1 MIRTIIVDDKI
12 LSRIGIQSLIDGKEE
27 VTVCG
32 TFGSAE
38 EALKFLEDV
47 FVDIVITD
55 IEMLDMNGLEF
66 IEVIREKNLAEG
78 IIILSCHE
86 KFSYAQEAISKG
98 TDSYLL
104 KHNVTEE
111 SLMQEI
117 KKAYQ
122 KNQTRNRKHT
132 AAVADLKKEG
142 ELLENGSYVLAV
154 LRAGT
159 GESGTEELEMHL
171 ESTMLAH
178 LLEEIV
184 DRHGMGTLFSPY
196 NKEMFIVFQ
205 MDAAQNQE
213 ETMRRIDE
221 NISVILKNMQQYINT
236 ELTFG
241 ISSEFGKLA
250 EMRTKYQEALD
261 AVSMHFYEKDVRV
274 FWYTEISEEM
284 EPVSFCP
291 DELLEE
297 GGLAKFETQLSLAL
311 TKGRFERVKADVL
324 KEQLMQS
331 LNMFIHQVLAGYS
344 FREDFSRKWNGAT
357 TLVSAITAAQNAE
370 MLKASILKV
379 VGCFRTELI
388 EEWEKDDL
396 AETFRYIEKNLPN
409 RITLADL
416 TEISCMSVPSFS
428 KKFKERTGQ
437 SLVQYLNDKRIDR
450 ACSLLKN
457 KNYSLEQ
464 VAELTGFSN
473 ANYLIRVFKK
483 RTGKT
488 VGEYRKRYGID
499 EME

>member
-1 MIRTIIVDDKI
+1 MIRTIIVDDEI

-213 ETMRRIDE
+213 
-221 NISVILKNMQQYINT
+221 
-236 ELTFG
+236 
-241 ISSEFGKLA
+241 
-250 EMRTKYQEALD
+250 ALD

-311 TKGRFERVKADVL
+311 AKGRFERVKADVL

-396 AETFRYIEKNLPN
+396 AEAFRYIEKNLPN

-437 SLVQYLNDKRIDR
+437 SLVQYLNDKRIER

>member
-1 MIRTIIVDDKI
+1 MIRTIIVDDEI

-184 DRHGMGTLFSPY
+184 NRHGMGTLFSPY

-205 MDAAQNQE
+205 MDAAQN
-213 ETMRRIDE
+213 
-221 NISVILKNMQQYINT
+221 
-236 ELTFG
+236 
-241 ISSEFGKLA
+241 
-250 EMRTKYQEALD
+250 QEALD

-297 GGLAKFETQLSLAL
+297 DGLAKFETQLSLAL
-311 TKGRFERVKADVL
+311 AKARFERVKADVL

-437 SLVQYLNDKRIDR
+437 SLVQYLNDKRIER

-499 EME
+499 ENM